1 MLYYTSYYRK
11 KGRSLGM
18 SVSMEHLVL
27 VNSYR
32 NVLAKVRVQFQDLH
46 MYMLQEL
53 HSLLPRLSSS
63 LAGRA

>member
-1 MLYYTSYYRK
+1 
-11 KGRSLGM
+11 M

-46 MYMLQEL
+46 MYVLQEL
-53 HSLLPRLSSS
+53 YSLVPRLSPS
-63 LAGRA
+63 LAGKAW